1 MCRMKGD
8 KRPVPAPPS
17 ASRNPEL
24 EPRTCYDSQSPS
36 PQGSCPGHPSCR
48 TAWPWAL
55 LPTWTGV
62 AGAWALDGSAW
73 ALSRTTY
80 RINYHLLHS
89 GEWSLPLLS
98 SQSTYT
104 SLVLYTK
111 SSTLYS
117 QCHPSLF
124 SFNNQ
129 FWILFRDSRVL
140 AHSFYGCVVLHGTD
154 LPLIDL
160 VLYWWTFRFF
170 AIFCSY
176 KQCHQMNKLVHHA
189 VFHNCRCFSA
199 SS

>member
-80 RINYHLLHS
+80 CINYHLLHS

-104 SLVLYTK
+104 SLVPTQRVAR
-111 SSTLYS
+111 STHSATPRFFHLTINFGYYFVTAE
-117 QCHPSLF
+117 CLL
-124 SFNNQ
+124 
-129 FWILFRDSRVL
+129 ILF
-140 AHSFYGCVVLHGTD
+140 
-154 LPLIDL
+154 
-160 VLYWWTFRFF
+160 
-170 AIFCSY
+170 
-176 KQCHQMNKLVHHA
+176 MA
-189 VFHNCRCFSA
+189 V
-199 SS
+199 